1 MTSKYSETKRLV
13 AMSKVYQHGKT
24 QIPAEVRKAL
34 GLKDGDKI
42 LWIVESGKWVI
53 ERA

>member
-1 MTSKYSETKRLV
+1 MSKYTETRKV
-13 AMSKVYQHGKT
+13 VGISKVFQRGKT
-24 QIPAEVRKAL
+24 QIPADVRKAF